1 MAAMGSSFNEDTG
14 SFGYTPTAE
23 ITVAVSIACLFVM
36 GLICSFPTLWLH
48 KVFMWFAPINS
59 KYPPSPQ
66 ASLLVDANDS
76 LGICRD
82 VHCTLSPEAKQAFRR
97 RCFR

>member
-1 MAAMGSSFNEDTG
+1 MAAMGSGFDEDTG
-14 SFGYTPTAE
+14 SFNYTPTAE

-59 KYPPSPQ
+59 KYRPIPQ
-66 ASLLVDANDS
+66 PN
-76 LGICRD
+76 
-82 VHCTLSPEAKQAFRR
+82 F
-97 RCFR
+97 

>member
-48 KVFMWFAPINS
+48 KVFIWFAPINS
-59 KYPPSPQ
+59 KYSPIQQ
-66 ASLLVDANDS
+66 ASLLLDANNS
-76 LGICRD
+76 LGICSN
-82 VHCTLSPEAKQAFRR
+82 VHCTLGPDAK
-97 RCFR
+97 